1 MPEFDVER
9 GTCACGAVSVLC
21 VQNPPPQT
29 LLYATSTS
37 LPQSTYVRSTVKSR
51 VFLASDRRYLFPSI
65 SGLRLKR
72 GPGPLSGKKEK
83 DTELNSRNI
92 FPSPNRPPSPPLISD
107 KWGFL
112 LPQTGP
118 HIFSTPTG
126 QHAEEKGEKICL
138 PRRIQ
143 DSGHESISCSIPPLP
158 SRHTDLPPFWE
169 NGVNSMPGKRHKNK
183 VLNSYENM
191 VSTQSQGK
199 GTRIRF

>member
-158 SRHTDLPPFWE
+158 AHRNSPPPPCRPKPNSRRGRNVPFSCSE
-169 NGVNSMPGKRHKNK
+169 
-183 VLNSYENM
+183 
-191 VSTQSQGK
+191 QG
-199 GTRIRF
+199 GTRESAPEEGISRG